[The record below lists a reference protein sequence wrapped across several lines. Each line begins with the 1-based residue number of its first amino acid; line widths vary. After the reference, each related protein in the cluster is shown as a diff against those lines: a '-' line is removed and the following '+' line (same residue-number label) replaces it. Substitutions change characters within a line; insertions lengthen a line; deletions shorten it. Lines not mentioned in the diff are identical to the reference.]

1 LWIIRINAA
10 VHEHGLS
17 YSQFINGLRILKIEI
32 NRKMLSELAINNP
45 EAFEKIVKNVKKKLG
60 K

>member
-1 LWIIRINAA
+1 M
-10 VHEHGLS
+10 
-17 YSQFINGLRILKIEI
+17 NGLKELKIEI

-45 EAFEKIVKNVKKKLG
+45 EAFEKIVGDVKKKLG